1 MRSMV
6 SLTVVAWNLD
16 SIMSFAMANVNL
28 LLMRPMAK
36 CNGRNRC
43 IDIVNYICQFICV
56 EVLLPV
62 KYTTTNTV

>member
-1 MRSMV
+1 
-6 SLTVVAWNLD
+6 
-16 SIMSFAMANVNL
+16 MANVNL